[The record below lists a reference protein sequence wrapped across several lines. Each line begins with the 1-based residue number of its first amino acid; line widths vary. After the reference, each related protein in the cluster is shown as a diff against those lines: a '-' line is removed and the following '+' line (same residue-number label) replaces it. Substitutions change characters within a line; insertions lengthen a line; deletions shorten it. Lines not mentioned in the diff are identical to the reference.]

1 MSRFERRNEVS
12 QMVQVSVEVR
22 SGSARFWVSVRAQ
35 SVQPAAS
42 IVAGRYPGMDVKVK
56 FPIDPKDFFVED
68 SFVEDSFVRMGRSAL
83 GPILGPPYTCPG
95 GQLRFV
101 QQCL

>member
-35 SVQPAAS
+35 SVQQAAS

-56 FPIDPKDFFVED
+56 FPTDPKDFFVED
-68 SFVEDSFVRMGRSAL
+68 SVVRMGISAL

-101 QQCL
+101 QQCS